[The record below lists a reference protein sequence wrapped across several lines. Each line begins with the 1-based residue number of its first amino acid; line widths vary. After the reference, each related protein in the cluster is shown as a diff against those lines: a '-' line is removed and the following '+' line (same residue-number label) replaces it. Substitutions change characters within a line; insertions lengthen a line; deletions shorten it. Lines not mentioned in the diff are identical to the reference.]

1 MASGN
6 QKKDN
11 TVPRCFKHNKTWQPR
26 IQQLLNKI
34 RDSLLPKIYLGRFN
48 NLLCT
53 CDQGIATS
61 RPGIVSLWDEVT
73 DEQLAQAVG
82 FIDRYVLENIGN
94 ANVPIMKKIME
105 WLRKDKE
112 INAENSTAPQPAPR
126 SSALKLLFLLRK
138 VIDKDY
144 SVLEPR
150 KVKAVQQAK
159 KKEKEEL
166 NLTVVLED
174 YKPELLGQL
183 VGFCGRNIM
192 TFMKREKCHVRF
204 EKVQTDNGAEKVK
217 ATIKKTTESMS
228 ELENIATELKKFA
241 TETQDTVEAYVPSD
255 DEEITPEV
263 LSVYDEVDQMNQD
276 ELKEEYK
283 ELVEAVDKDVLGPNT
298 QFADVSYH
306 YTANPSTRYK
316 AITKKMTLVNQIQ
329 AFNEV
334 KSKLVGQAKAPQSPA
349 SHISSLSIGQSLSTA
364 TRSAATD
371 NTVPKSAASGDTSA
385 SKASQSGASSTGG
398 STNQMAGASTLVHPI
413 DLNDPAAADPCP
425 TKCLVHDRRWVS
437 TYQYTLTQCYTH
449 IRLPKKFGS
458 RFSRL
463 ICTCNKNRPEARL
476 YFVVEDYMVKGFGQ
490 CKEKVER
497 WPQECQVIMK
507 PLITQLEKY
516 DKSEVWH
523 SLFKFVFY
531 FNSVDANLMDVFD
544 IDHKLPG
551 QNSTYVPRQEKPYL
565 YQASVPLTIVRPA
578 STATQSTA
586 SSGASGSYL
595 TQSGA
600 GASGLSSYRSI
611 LFQSVASAEPSP
623 QSTRKRPTLKR
634 LSPDD
639 WSEDCYYHGKKKKF
653 VFQCVVNYLHKH
665 AGLPVKLNIPYSMAV
680 CVCNETVDFKDL
692 YKTENDCESD
702 CRTMKIKLSMWRGDS
717 KSSIQPYIGLLED
730 YIYNKNITDG
740 FLKLVYH
747 FNQVYRRELG
757 FYEELHNLVK
767 KQRNLKK

>member
-276 ELKEEYK
+276 E
-283 ELVEAVDKDVLGPNT
+283 
-298 QFADVSYH
+298 
-306 YTANPSTRYK
+306 
-316 AITKKMTLVNQIQ
+316 
-329 AFNEV
+329 
-334 KSKLVGQAKAPQSPA
+334 APQSPA